1 MVVLFSRSEFFDA
14 VNLDCLIVLTKD
26 YLARFELP
34 KAHYELLNR
43 NFTVLLLASNPSEL
57 VYELIRLL
65 LNVDSVPKVL
75 YQRLLEKLN
84 PLPSTILS
92 KSLFEL
98 FTLVSIFSRSN
109 LFHCTWK

>member
-1 MVVLFSRSEFFDA
+1 MLFSRSEFFDV
-14 VNLDCLIVLTKD
+14 VNLDCLFVLTKD

-34 KAHYELLNR
+34 KAHNELLDR
-43 NFTVLLLASNPSEL
+43 NLTVVLLASNPSEL

-75 YQRLLEKLN
+75 YQRIFEKLD
-84 PLPSTILS
+84 PFLGTIFS

-98 FTLVSIFSRSN
+98 FSLFSIFSRSN
-109 LFHCTWK
+109 LFYCTWK